1 MLETG
6 KITERQI
13 RSMAFLMT
21 MGGIFVIGGTK
32 EAGEESYLSALLSV
46 IPTLPLYA
54 LYEHLLTRAGQGGL
68 FALCRQCFGALFG
81 KIAIALFGVYAVII
95 GTAVAGNYLNFIH
108 TVFLTDTAFLV
119 VGILSAAAITF
130 MVRCGRMAMARVS
143 RMVQYAVIGTL
154 SVTLVLSL
162 FAVDLDH
169 FPYPMLYHGL
179 QPVAAGAFS
188 IFTVPFGDVI
198 ILLPLLDGKSGRRGS
213 RNLIRG
219 AGMTWVLLT
228 LVFLR
233 NVLALGP
240 ASYGILFFKSF
251 VAVRIISVGAF
262 FQRMEILVSVIY
274 ILCDTLKLALCV
286 QCLTKCLN
294 ELTGRS
300 EQRENPFFA
309 APSALL
315 MIGLAAVFV
324 SNQRYIT
331 LFLQT
336 HKYLAL
342 PFTVVLPGLL
352 ALTER
357 LRRNSR
363 NGQFPTGCIA
373 SSVPVSERGIRRS

>member
-1 MLETG
+1 MLEKE
-6 KITERQI
+6 KITDRQI

-32 EAGEESYLSALLSV
+32 EAGEESYLSALFAAL
-46 IPTLPLYA
+46 PTFPLYA
-54 LYEHLLTRAGQGGL
+54 LYEYLLSHVGKGGL
-68 FALCRQCFGALFG
+68 FSMCRQCFGPVFG
-81 KIAIALFGVYAVII
+81 RVAIAMFGIYAVII

-119 VGILSAAAITF
+119 VGIASAAAIAL
-130 MVRCGRMAMARVS
+130 MVRCGQMAMARVS

-154 SVTLVLSL
+154 SITLILSL
-162 FAVDLDH
+162 FAIDLDH
-169 FPYPMLYHGL
+169 FPYPILYQGL

-188 IFTVPFGDVI
+188 IFTVPFGDLI
-198 ILLPLLDGKSGRRGS
+198 ILLPLLDGGSGRKGS
-213 RNLIRG
+213 RNLMKG
-219 AGMTWVLLT
+219 AGMTWVFLM

-233 NVLALGP
+233 NVLALGS

-262 FQRMEILVSVIY
+262 FQRMEILVSTIY
-274 ILCDTLKLALCV
+274 ILCDALKLALCV
-286 QCLTKCLN
+286 QCLMKCLN
-294 ELTGRS
+294 ELTGTS
-300 EQRENPFFA
+300 DQRENTLFA

-331 LFLQT
+331 LFLQS

-342 PFTVVLPGLL
+342 PFTVVLPGLI
-352 ALTER
+352 AVTYR
-357 LRRNSR
+357 LRRNNK
-363 NGQFPTGCIA
+363 NGQFPSGYIA
-373 SSVPVSERGIRRS
+373 NNVPASARGIHRL